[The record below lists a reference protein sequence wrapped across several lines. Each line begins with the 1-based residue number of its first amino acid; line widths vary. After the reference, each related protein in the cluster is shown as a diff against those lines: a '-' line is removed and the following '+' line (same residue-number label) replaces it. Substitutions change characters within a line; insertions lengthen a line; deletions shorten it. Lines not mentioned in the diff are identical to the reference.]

1 MSKKIKFTGFDAGVN
16 AETLILSLYP
26 NNEDVKFLKLIENQ
40 EVTISN
46 SDYNNLP
53 ESLFTDGTIVL
64 LEDKLSINAKE
75 FNVIGDGVA
84 DDTVAIQN
92 AINAAT
98 NAKLPLFL
106 PAGTYKITAGLTA
119 PVRNFMMY
127 GAGGTLTKIVPDT
140 YTFDVLTIGTAAGS
154 VPIGSSGYLKDIFIE
169 GKTTYYSTDY
179 WTGVKLVSTRQFNVE
194 NVTVH
199 KMSIG
204 FDLISNCYGTVF
216 NNCRAMLGAVGVNL
230 RSGPESGSDLNF
242 YGGWFSGVV
251 AAVHMSPD
259 GGGYHFFGGQFSGGA
274 NLSSDQD
281 LLGSII
287 IGKDYIT
294 GAVGITPNVIFDGID
309 FEGAKYMHAI
319 RCFGQTTLTIRNC
332 SFLQTDSSAPG
343 LLAAPLSIIKSDNA
357 VQSQIIFDNNG
368 VKGYWKSVKAFDIT
382 GQGSVCY
389 VQETGTVLESNVKF
403 NNVSVGNG
411 TPLMVQ
417 SQCSL
422 GSAFWRS
429 GSAPKVLMGSV
440 ISRMTSGKLEKS
452 YDWGTTWNT
461 EIPSGT
467 TAARPTTTA
476 IMYAG
481 YMYFDTTLGK
491 PIWRNTANTGWV
503 DSAGTTV

>member
-1 MSKKIKFTGFDAGVN
+1 MSKKIKFTGFSNGVN
-16 AETLILSLYP
+16 VESIRLAFYKS
-26 NNEDVKFLKLIENQ
+26 NRDVKFLNLIENQ
-40 EVTISN
+40 EVTISD
-46 SDYNNLP
+46 SDYNNIP
-53 ESLFTDGTIVL
+53 ESLFNSGALIL
-64 LEDKLSINAKE
+64 IEDKVSLGIGE
-75 FNVIGDGVA
+75 FGIKGDGVT
-84 DDTVAIQN
+84 DDTVALQR
-92 AINAAT
+92 AIDKAIAT
-98 NAKLPLFL
+98 KLPLFL
-106 PAGTYKITAGLTA
+106 PAGTYKITSGLTA
-119 PVRNFMMY
+119 PARNFMMY

-140 YTFDVLTIGTAAGS
+140 YTFDVLTIGTATGS

-169 GKTTYYSTDY
+169 GKTTYYSTGY
-179 WTGVKLVSTRQFNVE
+179 WAGVKLVSTRQFNVE

-199 KMSIG
+199 KMPIG

-216 NNCRAMLGAVGVNL
+216 NNCRAMLGGVGVNL

-242 YGGWFSGVV
+242 YGGWYSGVV

-274 NLSSDQD
+274 NLTSDQD

-294 GAVGITPNVIFDGID
+294 GAVGTTPNVIFDGID

-319 RCFGQTTLTIRNC
+319 RCFGQTTITIRNC
-332 SFLQTDSSAPG
+332 SFLQTDSSG
-343 LLAAPLSIIKSDNA
+343 QGQLEAPLSIIKSDNSL
-357 VQSQIIFDNNG
+357 QSQFLLENNG
-368 VKGYWKSVKAFDIT
+368 VKGTWKAVKALDIT

-389 VQETGTVLESNVKF
+389 VQETGTVLETNVKF

-422 GSAFWRS
+422 GSAYWRS
-429 GSAPKVLMGSV
+429 GSSPKVLMGSM
-440 ISRMTSGKLEKS
+440 ITRMTSGKVEKS

-491 PIWRNTANTGWV
+491 PIWRNAANAGWV
-503 DSAGTTV
+503 DSSGATV